1 VLTKES
7 KERLFACLTTLEVE
21 LDSSQLHRD
30 PERPD
35 YCSSSYDAELGRH
48 VAPRGGFGAPQDV
61 NASFCHD
68 HTDESF
74 EKLHPDV
81 DLDAY
86 NAPVSSKRR
95 KVRSRAKPRG
105 ARAMVPTIV
114 ITDTDTAVQALPEES
129 VQAAAQGASLGLKV
143 GIYKTRSALAVN
155 TTAVKA
161 TAVKATAVK
170 ATAVKATAVK
180 ATAVKATA
188 VKATAVKA
196 TAVKATAIK
205 ATAEKE
211 NGMPKQTGAGED
223 ASAAEQLAA
232 ATSSHTA
239 EKLDIND
246 GAGIVK
252 KDSQDSAYE
261 SQALLNAILFSDD
274 DISDLAADY
283 GSSDIND
290 SDNDDAPVVPRNKLT
305 PRKPIATRRSSR
317 ISAHTTDLQPAS
329 DSSLGKHKRQ
339 VEVDND
345 AQEPEGKRTKAALP

>member
-74 EKLHPDV
+74 ETLHPDV

-114 ITDTDTAVQALPEES
+114 ITDTDSAVQALPEEPT
-129 VQAAAQGASLGLKV
+129 QAAVQGAPLGLKV
-143 GIYKTRSALAVN
+143 GIYKTRSALAVKGLAVN
-155 TTAVKA
+155 T
-161 TAVKATAVK
+161 
-170 ATAVKATAVK
+170 
-180 ATAVKATA
+180 
-188 VKATAVKA
+188 
-196 TAVKATAIK
+196 TAIK
-205 ATAEKE
+205 ATAIKTTTEKE
-211 NGMPKQTGAGED
+211 NSMPKQTGVAED
-223 ASAAEQLAA
+223 ASTAEQPAT
-232 ATSSHTA
+232 ATSAHTA
-239 EKLDIND
+239 EKLDINED
-246 GAGIVK
+246 AGIVK

-261 SQALLNAILFSDD
+261 SQPLLKAISFSDD

-283 GSSDIND
+283 GSTDLHCGSSDIND
-290 SDNDDAPVVPRNKLT
+290 SDNDNAPAVPRNKLT
-305 PRKPIATRRSSR
+305 PKKPIATRRSSR

-329 DSSLGKHKRQ
+329 ASSLGKHKRQ
-339 VEVDND
+339 VEVDTN

>member
-1 VLTKES
+1 LTKES

-129 VQAAAQGASLGLKV
+129 VQAAAQDASLGLKV
-143 GIYKTRSALAVN
+143 GIYKTRSALAVKGLAVN
-155 TTAVKA
+155 T
-161 TAVKATAVK
+161 
-170 ATAVKATAVK
+170 
-180 ATAVKATA
+180 
-188 VKATAVKA
+188 TAVKA

-232 ATSSHTA
+232 ATSAHTA
-239 EKLDIND
+239 EKLDINED
-246 GAGIVK
+246 AGIIK

-305 PRKPIATRRSSR
+305 PRKPVATRRSSR

-339 VEVDND
+339 VEVDTD

>member
-74 EKLHPDV
+74 ETLHPDV

-114 ITDTDTAVQALPEES
+114 ITDTDSAVQALPEEPT
-129 VQAAAQGASLGLKV
+129 QAAVQGAPLGLKV
-143 GIYKTRSALAVN
+143 GIYKTRSALAVKGLAVN
-155 TTAVKA
+155 T
-161 TAVKATAVK
+161 
-170 ATAVKATAVK
+170 TAVKATAVK

-290 SDNDDAPVVPRNKLT
+290 SDNDDVPVVPRNKLT

>member
-114 ITDTDTAVQALPEES
+114 ITDTDTAVQALPEEP

-143 GIYKTRSALAVN
+143 GIYKTRSALAVKGLAVN

-161 TAVKATAVK
+161 TAF
-170 ATAVKATAVK
+170 
-180 ATAVKATA
+180 
-188 VKATAVKA
+188 
-196 TAVKATAIK
+196 K

-232 ATSSHTA
+232 ATSAHTA
-239 EKLDIND
+239 EKLDINED
-246 GAGIVK
+246 AGIVK

-261 SQALLNAILFSDD
+261 SQPLLNAIFFSDD

-283 GSSDIND
+283 GSSDINDSD

-305 PRKPIATRRSSR
+305 PRKPIATQHSSR
-317 ISAHTTDLQPAS
+317 ISAHTIDLQPAS

-339 VEVDND
+339 VEVDTD